1 LSRPT
6 LSARFAARLIDALT
20 PAGRQEEPDRARET
34 SLDDSLA
41 ELDTYE
47 AAEEFALTLDS
58 DVGEMLKARIEGPG
72 RSGDEPGVGS
82 GDKPMEGPPVPR
94 FQAPAPTGIG
104 RRRRW
109 PRRGRCERTTR

>member
-6 LSARFAARLIDALT
+6 LSARFAARLIDVLT
-20 PAGRQEEPDRARET
+20 PAGRQEEPDRARES

-72 RSGDEPGVGS
+72 RSGDEPV
-82 GDKPMEGPPVPR
+82 EGPPAPR